1 MAISYPRRNRAR
13 GIWKLSDITF
23 NIINYG
29 TWPNAG
35 TKGVFAGGQTP
46 SDVNIIDYITISSTG
61 DAVDFGDLSAVKK
74 RGGSGSSFT
83 RTLFGGGYPSTNVV
97 EYITPSSLGNAAD
110 FGDLTAATGACGGF
124 SNQIRFVN
132 FGGAAPSYTNA
143 MDYFTIASIGNATD
157 FGNLSTTV
165 SDPYGSASP
174 TRGISAGGFSQ
185 PADAVTDAIDYFTI
199 ASASNSTDFG
209 NLAAGLQNMAWS
221 SSNTRAVSAGGSTAP
236 SNDNEVNTLQTIIF
250 ATTGN
255 TIDYGD
261 LTAAAWY
268 GTGASDGKRGIHAGG
283 RRHPVNH
290 VNIID
295 YYSLTS
301 AGNAA
306 DFGDLTSAR
315 ALLYNG
321 SNGPG
326 HGGLEAF
333 DSRPFPCC
341 NI

>member
-1 MAISYPRRNRAR
+1 MAKSYPRRNQAS

-29 TWPNAG
+29 TFPNAG

-46 SDVNIIDYITISSTG
+46 SDSDIIDYITISSTG
-61 DAVDFGDLSAVKK
+61 DAADFGDLSGAKK

-132 FGGAAPSYTNA
+132 FGGGAPGYTDA
-143 MDYFTIASIGNATD
+143 MDYFTIASAGDATD
-157 FGNLSTTV
+157 FGNLSTAQT
-165 SDPYGSASP
+165 SGAGSASP
-174 TRGISAGGFSQ
+174 TRGIAAGGFAS
-185 PADAVTDAIDYFTI
+185 PADAMSNAIDYFTI
-199 ASASNSTDFG
+199 ASAGNATDFG
-209 NLAAGLQNMAWS
+209 NLAAAIETMQWA
-221 SSNTRAVSAGGSTAP
+221 SSNTRAVSAGGATAP
-236 SNDNEVNTLQTIIF
+236 SNNNEVNTLQTIIF

-261 LTAAAWY
+261 LTGTVWY
-268 GTGASDGKRGIHAGG
+268 GTSASDGKRGIHAGG
-283 RRHPVNH
+283 RRHPVSQ

-306 DFGDLTSAR
+306 DFGDLTAAR
-315 ALLYNG
+315 ILCYSG